1 MTIYIIAVASGQH
14 PDEIQRTLC
23 EICGDPPDEID
34 HRLAIE
40 VARALVPSPADIGTS
55 IRNKLSS
62 GTSYEEDVAEYD
74 RKQVQSGVERVPEEP
89 TE

>member
-1 MTIYIIAVASGQH
+1 MVSATSM
-14 PDEIQRTLC
+14 E
-23 EICGDPPDEID
+23 
-34 HRLAIE
+34 
-40 VARALVPSPADIGTS
+40 LVPSPADIGTS

>member
-1 MTIYIIAVASGQH
+1 MQQDPVPSDSEQQN
-14 PDEIQRTLC
+14 PDW
-23 EICGDPPDEID
+23 
-34 HRLAIE
+34 
-40 VARALVPSPADIGTS
+40 VLVPSPAGIGTS